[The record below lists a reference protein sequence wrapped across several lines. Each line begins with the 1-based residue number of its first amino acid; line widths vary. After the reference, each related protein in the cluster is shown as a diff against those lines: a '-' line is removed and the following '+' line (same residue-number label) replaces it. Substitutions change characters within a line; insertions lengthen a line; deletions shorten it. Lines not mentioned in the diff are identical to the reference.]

1 MTTDKELERQ
11 KDLQRIT
18 NAYHRTFN
26 SEDGQIV
33 LSNLKAYFRMNRPAF
48 ERTLVNNH
56 YDPIAA
62 ALRDGQREVILFI
75 DHKLS
80 QPVQADGDIDQPKT
94 TVTRD

>member
-48 ERTLVNNH
+48 ERSLTH
-56 YDPIAA
+56 AYDPIAA
-62 ALRDGQREVILFI
+62 ALRDGQREVVLFI

-80 QPVQADGDIDQPKT
+80 QPVQADGDIEQPKT

>member
-26 SEDGQIV
+26 SEDGKAV
-33 LSNLKAYFRMNRPAF
+33 LANLKAYFRMNRPAF
-48 ERTLVNNH
+48 ERSLTH
-56 YDPIAA
+56 AYDPIAA
-62 ALRDGQREVILFI
+62 ALRDGQREVIIFI

-80 QPVQADGDIDQPKT
+80 QPVQADGDIEQPKT

>member
-26 SEDGQIV
+26 SEDGKAV
-33 LSNLKAYFRMNRPAF
+33 LTNLKAYFRMNRPAF
-48 ERTLVNNH
+48 ERSLTH
-56 YDPIAA
+56 AYDPIAA
-62 ALRDGQREVILFI
+62 ALRDGQREVIIFI

>member
-1 MTTDKELERQ
+1 MTNDKELERQ

-26 SEDGQIV
+26 SEDGKAV
-33 LSNLKAYFRMNRPAF
+33 LANLKAYFRMNRPAF
-48 ERTLVNNH
+48 ERSLTH
-56 YDPIAA
+56 AYDPIAA

>member
-26 SEDGQIV
+26 SEDGKAV
-33 LSNLKAYFRMNRPAF
+33 LANLKAYFRMNRPAF
-48 ERTLVNNH
+48 ERSLTH
-56 YDPIAA
+56 PYDPLAA

-80 QPVQADGDIDQPKT
+80 QPVQADGDIEQPKT